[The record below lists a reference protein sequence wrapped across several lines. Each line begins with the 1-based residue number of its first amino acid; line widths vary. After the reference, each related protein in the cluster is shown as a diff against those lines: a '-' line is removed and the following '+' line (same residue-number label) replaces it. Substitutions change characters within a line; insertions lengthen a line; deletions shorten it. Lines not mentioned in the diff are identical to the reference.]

1 MSYKKLSHLIAAV
14 AAASSMA
21 AQPQPA
27 SSESDTHATAVSA
40 SPAAA
45 DLSGQLASAFSNQTP
60 VANVSAQAQG
70 ANVKLAAVSS
80 SNEILGAVRARKSN
94 SGMQQTEVSEWVL
107 VLIGAFLIWTMSQR
121 RVRSIL
127 D

>member
-1 MSYKKLSHLIAAV
+1 MSYKKLSHLIVAV

-27 SSESDTHATAVSA
+27 SKEADTGATAVSA
-40 SPAAA
+40 NAGAA
-45 DLSGQLASAFSNQTP
+45 DLSGQLASAFSQTP
-60 VANVSAQAQG
+60 VGDVSVQAQS

-94 SGMQQTEVSEWVL
+94 LGMQQTEVSEWVL

-121 RVRSIL
+121 RTRSTL

>member
-27 SSESDTHATAVSA
+27 SNEYDTRAATVSA
-40 SPAAA
+40 NAGAA
-45 DLSGQLASAFSNQTP
+45 DLSGQFASAFSNQTP
-60 VANVSAQAQG
+60 VGNVSAQAQG

-80 SNEILGAVRARKSN
+80 SNEILGAVKARKTN
-94 SGMQQTEVSEWVL
+94 LGVQETQVSEWVL

-121 RVRSIL
+121 RTRSTL